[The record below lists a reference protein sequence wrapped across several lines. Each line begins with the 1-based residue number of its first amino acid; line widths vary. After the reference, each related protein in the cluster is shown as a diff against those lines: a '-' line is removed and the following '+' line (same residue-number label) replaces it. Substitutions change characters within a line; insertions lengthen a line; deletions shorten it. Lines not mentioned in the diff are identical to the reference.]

1 MRLIVGGGYLLR
13 SSLRIIL
20 LFILCLLALIII
32 STPVALAQEI
42 QWESAGKVVLHEG
55 DNYSIEGYTI
65 EVIDFDKEECETLL
79 LLKKGSMLL
88 SRIVLNAT
96 FDEFIYDDDIK
107 IKIYNTTDDPLSEN
121 PTKWQDPRVHIE
133 FNIKEKPRVY
143 LTVKTDW
150 STYKPTQSD
159 IRVMC
164 EVINNGTTIQDM
176 DVRIDPD
183 GLQEINKKFNR
194 QLNIADNTS
203 ESMSTKLTVPLL
215 LTEQTFNIKVTASW
229 EDSNE
234 VMRNVSDSAI
244 ITVLPICCLSI
255 IKSTKNGNMDSYIPV
270 NIDVVNIGIVNL
282 SIQLN
287 DTVPQDF
294 ALLYDQDLVWHA
306 ELIPKQKMRFTY
318 SLKPEKPGVF
328 SLNPATAQWTMK
340 EENFSILSNS
350 PQVIVDG
357 AFIVVNKTTHPGEV
371 DVGDNVTVTLTA
383 KNSGNMPTTV
393 HITDNIPE
401 AAHLIK
407 GNTTLR
413 ATLEENQTTL
423 TTYIIRMESPGI
435 FVFPFPVVET
445 VSEECSRVQISQTA
459 VVNVSSPAPVSTGQ
473 EPDEI
478 SPSSTDHETAF
489 PVFEVLFTFFILFL
503 FVLIYK
509 KI

>member
-1 MRLIVGGGYLLR
+1 MLR
-13 SSLRIIL
+13 SSPRIIL

-32 STPVALAQEI
+32 SIPVALAQEI
-42 QWESAGKVVLHEG
+42 QWENAGKVVLHEG

-65 EVIDFDKEECETLL
+65 EVIDFEEEDCETLL
-79 LLKKGSMLL
+79 FLKKDSQLL
-88 SRIVLNAT
+88 SRIVLNAS
-96 FDEFIYDDDIK
+96 FDEYIYDDDIK

-121 PTKWQDPRVHIE
+121 PTKWQDPHVHIE

-143 LTVKTDW
+143 LNVKTDW

-203 ESMSTKLTVPLL
+203 ESLSTKLKVPLL

-234 VMRNVSDSAI
+234 IMRNVSDSAI
-244 ITVLPICCLSI
+244 ITVLPICCLSL
-255 IKSTKNGNMDSYIPV
+255 IKSTKNGDMDSYIPV

-282 SIQLN
+282 SVQLN

-294 ALLYDQDLVWHA
+294 TLLYDQDLVWHA
-306 ELIPKQKMRFTY
+306 DLKPKQKMRFTY
-318 SLKPEKPGVF
+318 SLKPEKPGEF

-340 EENFSILSNS
+340 GENFSILSNS

-357 AFIVVNKTTHPGEV
+357 AFIIVNKTTQSGQV

-383 KNSGNMPTTV
+383 TNSGNIATTV
-393 HITDNIPE
+393 YIADIIPDG
-401 AAHLIK
+401 AHLIK

-413 ATLEENQTTL
+413 ATLDENQTSL
-423 TTYIIRMESPGI
+423 TTYEIRMGSPGMI
-435 FVFPFPVVET
+435 VFPFPVVEI

-459 VVNVSSPAPVSTGQ
+459 VVNVSTPAPVSTGR

-478 SPSSTDHETAF
+478 SSLSIDHETAF
-489 PVFEVLFTFFILFL
+489 PIFEVLFTFFILFL